1 MRRNILWSA
10 IVLVGMS
17 LVRGSSGWEQKSLG
31 GEIGFIEDFALSS
44 DRAASLKQLVP
55 GTEDYYYFHC
65 LHFLNMEQFE
75 KARELTGPWH
85 QRHGQTARL
94 TEIQTRHALL
104 TYDKNPQATL
114 EYLRNKLGLH
124 FGHQKEQLGVE
135 PNLPTT
141 LDQKMISLEEFI
153 NRANAVTQD
162 NTDGFEDTALDWLVE
177 YELNP
182 NHRRHLLSRLQR
194 PDYEKLVRHILNDL
208 EHPNSG
214 GFGSM
219 PIHHQLLLTQL
230 DDVLKLKPDLLNQQH
245 FVNAYLR
252 RLQPGTDDDWRNDRT
267 ILLAY
272 LDRLQAFA
280 AKLQPVHNSLKAHV
294 LYQRLLLDHAMG
306 KPDKDR
312 FLAYLKLP
320 RHVSYLSKQM
330 AESDNLKRF
339 PCDLNSNY
347 GGATLLNPIGNDEPI
362 VRAHLSHFLLDAA
375 NTKEF
380 EPYINDVYLK
390 YLFAETKIVNGL
402 GEPEQWAA
410 LLPPEL
416 FQQLKERIDI
426 DFAPTNKT
434 QFAAEEPVKL
444 SLNVKNV
451 GTLIVK
457 VFEINTK
464 NHYRDALRE
473 VDTDINLDGLV
484 ANVEQTH
491 SYNDAPLRRM
501 PRTFEFPQLSKP
513 GVYIV
518 DFIGNG
524 RSSRALIR
532 KGRLRHLVRTSTFG
546 QIFTVLDD
554 NGKPVKD
561 ASVWLAGH
569 EYTPLA
575 PLAPAL
581 RGEGPGVRG
590 SEVGKPSADK
600 PAADGTKTEEKT
612 PLPNSLPTTEA
623 AVPELGRGDKA
634 KDQEVTFR
642 APTGE
647 ILIPFSTNPGRQA
660 IVISRGQ
667 LSSLDY
673 FNHESENFSLAAG
686 IYVDRESL
694 LKRKTATVVIRPGL
708 SLNGTP
714 VSLGLLDEVK
724 LTINTIDLDGTATNQ
739 EVPNFKLFEDREST
753 HEFQVPQRLASI
765 SFQLTAQVKKLSAGG
780 QKLTLAAGESFS
792 LNGIDKSEKVEDLH
806 LMRTA
811 AGYVLEV
818 RGKTGE
824 SKPSRPV
831 VVALKHRDFRQTVTV
846 ALKSDAAG
854 RASLG
859 VLKDIAHLTVSGPE
873 GTSHTWVLRGDEH
886 TYSQSLHGRAG
897 EPITLPF
904 LRRVSV
910 SLARP
915 NEKPANEIDK
925 VAAGE
930 PSAATVTRSD
940 ISLLELRGD
949 IFVAD
954 RFEHL
959 SVKNGMLVIDK
970 LPAGDFDLLLKTT
983 GNRIRLR
990 VTAGDKLGRFV
1001 SGKQRQLE
1009 TPALAPLQIAD
1020 ISVGDDKVMIKLT
1033 NSTKYAHVHLFGTR
1047 YVPEYA
1053 AYAHLSRVRTAEP
1066 YVFQQTAAG
1075 SVYLT
1080 GRNIGD
1086 EYRYIIDRKY
1096 ATKFPGNM
1104 LERPSLLLNPWA
1116 VRSTETGEQVA
1127 AGGDAFRGGAPAPA
1141 SAAKRGEAGG
1151 GGMMGGA
1158 DHFANLDF
1166 LAHASAVL
1174 VNLAPDKDGVVTF
1187 DRKALGDHQQ
1197 LHVVAVDP
1205 LNTTYRSVAL
1215 PEQKTE
1221 FLDLRLLEGL
1231 DPKGHFTQQK
1241 QITIAPVGQGFVLND
1256 ITTSKFEAY
1265 DQLARVYGLFL
1276 TLNNDPKLVEFA
1288 FLLNWP
1294 KLKPEEKRT
1303 LYSKHA
1309 SHELSFFL
1317 FKKDPEFFA
1326 AVIKPYLVNKKDQT
1340 FLDHWLLQVDLTE
1353 YALPWKHAQL
1363 NIVERILLSQR
1374 LKDERPLTSRH
1385 VSDLYTLLPP
1395 NIDDFIH
1402 RFDTAVKRGSL
1413 DTGDAFGFKLQL
1425 GKELQLQDRMLVTE
1439 RLSEQVGNMP
1449 ADSAA
1454 AASGGVAAAKPEM
1467 AGRAMNRQADR
1478 KAGAKFV
1485 EEEQISRKKADASE
1499 KSKLSAEAKDGK
1511 TNLRRSLSTR
1521 DESRELA
1528 EFDKSGPNRAEVFF
1542 DDNAEGSG
1550 LGIRQLYRKLDKTM
1564 EWAENNYHHITID
1577 QQHAGLVTVNAF
1589 WKDYAN
1595 HDAATPF
1602 LSRHLAEATDN
1613 FSEMMFALA
1622 ILDLPFEAGQHET
1635 KFDAVKMT
1643 LSPATPV
1650 VIFHEEI
1657 KAAPAAD
1664 GATKV
1669 LVSQNFFR
1677 HGDRTRQEN
1686 GEQIDKYVNDEFLIH
1701 TVYGCQVVITN
1712 PTSARQK
1719 LNVLLQI
1726 PQGAIPVLNSQ
1737 ATKTVHVSLE
1747 PYHTQTV
1754 EYHFYFP
1761 TAGQFDHFPVHVAK
1775 NETLI
1780 ASAAAVA
1787 LNVVDKPTKIDT
1799 ESWDYVS
1806 QQGSNNDVLA
1816 FLDKQNVSGL
1826 NLDRIA
1832 WRMRDAK
1839 MFDAVLKRLT
1849 ARHVYQH
1856 TLWSYGVLHNVAAAS
1871 REFLLHTDA
1880 IVNECG
1886 GRLNSPLLKVDL
1898 VERRQVEHLEY
1909 KPLVNARAHS
1919 LGKRRQIVNDRFHE
1933 QYHRT
1938 LKQLGYS
1945 RQLSGEDLL
1954 TVTYYLLLQ
1963 DRIEEALATFA
1974 RVNVEQLATKM
1985 QYDYCAAYLD
1995 FFTDAHAKARAIAAK
2010 YADHPVDRW
2019 RNTFASITAQLDE
2032 AEGKDAKAV
2041 DGEDRNQQQAQL
2053 AATEPNFDFKVE
2065 AKQINLNYQN
2075 LSSVTV
2081 NFYEMDVELLFSR
2094 NPFVQQFKGQFSSI
2108 KPNQSVSVALAP
2120 ASAPGAGDV
2129 SPLVLPSGTKTI
2141 PLPEALRNKNV
2152 LVEIVAAGQTKTQA
2166 YYSHS
2171 LAVQVIENYGQIK
2184 VTHQTTAKPVAKAYV
2199 KVYAQM
2205 NDGQVKF
2212 YKDGYTDLRGRFD
2225 YASLNTND
2233 LDVAT
2238 KFSVLVMSEEHGAL
2252 VREAAPPKR

>member
-1 MRRNILWSA
+1 MRRVVLIGA
-10 IVLVGMS
+10 IVLTGMS
-17 LVRGSSGWEQKSLG
+17 LGAWVGPSRG
-31 GEIGFIEDFALSS
+31 GEIGFIEEFSLAP
-44 DRAASLKQLVP
+44 DRTVPLKQLIP
-55 GTEDYYYFHC
+55 GTDDYYYYHC
-65 LHFLNMEQFE
+65 LHFLNTEQFE

-85 QRHGQTARL
+85 QRHGQTGRL

-104 TYDKNPQATL
+104 TYDKNPQVSL
-114 EYLRNKLGLH
+114 DYLRNKLGLN
-124 FGHQKEQLGVE
+124 FGHERELLGVE
-135 PNLPTT
+135 PNLPTA
-141 LDQKMISLEEFI
+141 LDQKVISREEYI
-153 NRANAVTQD
+153 NRANAITQD
-162 NTDGFEDTALDWLVE
+162 NTDGFEDTALDWLVG

-194 PDYEKLVRHILNDL
+194 PDYATLVKLIVADLN
-208 EHPNSG
+208 HPNSG
-214 GFGSM
+214 GFGSL
-219 PIHHQLLLTQL
+219 PIHHNLLLSQL
-230 DDVLKLKPDLLNQQH
+230 DELLKLKPELLTQQN
-245 FVNAYLR
+245 FVLAYLR
-252 RLQPGTDDDWRNDRT
+252 RLQPGADDDWRHDRAV
-267 ILLAY
+267 LAAY
-272 LDRLQAFA
+272 LDRLLAFA
-280 AKLQPVHNSLKAHV
+280 DRVVPSHNSLKGHV
-294 LYQRLLLDHAMG
+294 LYHRLVLDRVQG
-306 KPDKDR
+306 KMDKDR

-320 RHVSYLSKQM
+320 RPVGYLSKRM
-330 AESDNLKRF
+330 AESDDLKRF
-339 PCDLNSNY
+339 AVDLNSNY
-347 GGATLLNPIGNDEPI
+347 GGATLLNPIGNDEPL
-362 VRAHLSHFLLDAA
+362 VRAYLSHFLLDAA
-375 NTKEF
+375 NTKDF

-390 YLFAETKIVNGL
+390 HLFAEVKIVNGL

-426 DFAPTNKT
+426 DFVSTNKT
-434 QFAAEEPVKL
+434 QFAADEPVKL
-444 SLNVKNV
+444 DLHVKNV

-464 NHYRDALRE
+464 NYYRDALRE

-491 SYNDAPLRRM
+491 SYNETPLRRVA
-501 PRTFEFPQLSKP
+501 RKFEFPQLSKP

-532 KGRLRHLVRTSTFG
+532 KGRLRHLVRTTPTG

-569 EYTPLA
+569 EYTPNII
-575 PLAPAL
+575 AL
-581 RGEGPGVRG
+581 NKFSDEPQ
-590 SEVGKPSADK
+590 P
-600 PAADGTKTEEKT
+600 TEK
-612 PLPNSLPTTEA
+612 
-623 AVPELGRGDKA
+623 
-634 KDQEVTFR
+634 
-642 APTGE
+642 TGE
-647 ILIPFSTNPGRQA
+647 ILVPFSTNPGRQP
-660 IVISRGQ
+660 IVISRGE
-667 LSSLDY
+667 LSSLDH
-673 FNHESENFSLAAG
+673 FNHEAENYALAVG
-686 IYVDRESL
+686 IYVDREAL
-694 LKRKTATVVIRPGL
+694 LKRKTASVIVRPGL
-708 SLNGTP
+708 TLNGTP
-714 VSLGLLDEVK
+714 VSLNLLEEVK
-724 LTINTIDLDGTATNQ
+724 LTINSVDLDGTATSQ
-739 EVPNFKLFEDREST
+739 EIPNFKLFEDRESI
-753 HEFQVPQRLASI
+753 HDFQVPARLASI
-765 SFQLTAQVKKLSAGG
+765 SFMLTAKVKKLSAGG
-780 QKLTLAAGESFS
+780 QKIDLAGGDSFE
-792 LNGIDKSEKVEDLH
+792 LNGIDRTEKVELLH

-811 AGYVLEV
+811 AGYVVEL
-818 RGKTGE
+818 RGRTGE
-824 SKPSRPV
+824 SKISRPV
-831 VVALKHRDFRQTVTV
+831 QFAFKHRDFRHLHHVTLKTDPAGRINLGALTDIQTVS
-846 ALKSDAAG
+846 A
-854 RASLG
+854 
-859 VLKDIAHLTVSGPE
+859 INPE
-873 GTSHTWVLRGDEH
+873 NTQHTWHLRGDEH
-886 TYSQSLHGRAG
+886 TYSQTLHGRVG
-897 EPITLPF
+897 EPIRLPF
-904 LRRVSV
+904 LPRSV
-910 SLARP
+910 A
-915 NEKPANEIDK
+915 PAI
-925 VAAGE
+925 
-930 PSAATVTRSD
+930 TRSD
-940 ISLLELRGD
+940 VSLLELRGNL
-949 IFVAD
+949 FVVD
-954 RFEHL
+954 RFGHL
-959 SVKNGMLVIDK
+959 SVKDGMLVIDK
-970 LPAGDFDLLLKTT
+970 LPAGDYELLLKST
-983 GNRIRLR
+983 GSYIRLR
-990 VTAGDKLGRFV
+990 VTEGDKLGRFV
-1001 SGKQRQLE
+1001 AGKRRQLE

-1020 ISVGDDKVMIKLT
+1020 ISVGDGKVTIRLT
-1033 NSTKYAHVHLFGTR
+1033 NSTKFARVHVFGTR
-1047 YVPEYA
+1047 YLPEYS
-1053 AYAHLSRVRTAEP
+1053 AYSNLSRVRAAEP
-1066 YVFQQTAAG
+1066 YLFQQSPAE

-1104 LERPSLLLNPWA
+1104 LDRPSLLLNPWA
-1116 VRSTETGEQVA
+1116 VRTTETGEQVA
-1127 AGGDAFRGGAPAPA
+1127 AGGDAFNAVGAPQASMGKRDEARAESA
-1141 SAAKRGEAGG
+1141 SAADA
-1151 GGMMGGA
+1151 
-1158 DHFANLDF
+1158 HLANLDF

-1187 DRKALGDHQQ
+1187 DRKALGDHQH

-1205 LNTTYRSVAL
+1205 VSTTYRSASL
-1215 PEQKTE
+1215 PEAMTD
-1221 FLDLRLLEGL
+1221 FLDLRLLAGL

-1276 TLNNDPKLVEFA
+1276 TLNRDPKLIEFA

-1326 AVIKPYLVNKKDQT
+1326 AVIKPYLANKKDKT
-1340 FLDHWLLQVDLTE
+1340 FVDHWLLQDDLAE

-1363 NIVERILLSQR
+1363 NIVEKILLSQR

-1413 DTGDAFGFKLQL
+1413 DVSDDFGLKEAAGKAMPVERLMEQQELQFGF
-1425 GKELQLQDRMLVTE
+1425 R
-1439 RLSEQVGNMP
+1439 P
-1449 ADSAA
+1449 ADDAPTAA
-1454 AASGGVAAAKPEM
+1454 
-1467 AGRAMNRQADR
+1467 
-1478 KAGAKFV
+1478 AGAKPMGGGMGGGMGRAG
-1485 EEEQISRKKADASE
+1485 ENRKLTESESLARMKMAGAENAKQLAD
-1499 KSKLSAEAKDGK
+1499 AKDGK
-1511 TNLRRSLSTR
+1511 ASDRQRRAGVSR
-1521 DESRELA
+1521 DEAFA
-1528 EFDKSGPNRAEVFF
+1528 ESKKSESDKNANGRVDVFF
-1542 DDNAEGSG
+1542 DESAEVAG

-1564 EWAENNYHHITID
+1564 EWAENNYHHLTID
-1577 QQHAGLVTVNAF
+1577 QQHGGLVTVNAF
-1589 WKDYAN
+1589 WKDYAS
-1595 HDAATPF
+1595 HDAAKPF

-1622 ILDLPFEAGQHET
+1622 VLDLPFEPGKHET
-1635 KFDAVKMT
+1635 KFDGAKMT

-1650 VIFHEEI
+1650 VVFHEEI

-1686 GEQIDKYVNDEFLIH
+1686 GEQIDKYVTDEFLVY

-1719 LNVLLQI
+1719 LNVLVQI

-1737 ATKTVHVSLE
+1737 ATKTVHINLE

-1761 TAGQFDHFPVHVAK
+1761 AAGQFAHFPVHVAK
-1775 NETLI
+1775 NESLI

-1806 QQGSNNDVLA
+1806 QQGSNDDVLA
-1816 FLDKQNVSGL
+1816 FLDKHNVSGL

-1832 WRMRDAK
+1832 WRMKDAK
-1839 MFDAVLKRLT
+1839 MFDAVLKRLA

-1856 TLWSYGVLHNVAAAS
+1856 TLWSYGLLHNVAAAA
-1871 REFLLHTDA
+1871 REFLLHTDV

-1898 VERRQVEHLEY
+1898 VERRQVEHLDY

-1919 LGKRRQIVNDRFHE
+1919 LGKRRQIVNDRFNE
-1933 QYHRT
+1933 QYHRV

-1945 RQLSGEDLL
+1945 RQLSDDDLL
-1954 TVTYYLLLQ
+1954 VVTYYQLLQ

-1974 RVNVEQLATKM
+1974 RVNVEKVATRM

-1995 FFTDAHAKARAIAAK
+1995 FFTDAHAKARAIAAR

-2019 RNTFASITAQLDE
+2019 RNTFAAITAQLNE

-2041 DGEDRNQQQAQL
+2041 DADDRNQQQAQL
-2053 AATEPNFDFKVE
+2053 AATEPNFDFTVE
-2065 AKQINLNYQN
+2065 AKQINLNHQN
-2075 LSSVTV
+2075 LSAVKV

-2108 KPNQSVSVALAP
+2108 KPNQSVAVALDGP
-2120 ASAPGAGDV
+2120 VGAKDEGTEGTKGK
-2129 SPLVLPSGTKTI
+2129 SGGSGTKTI
-2141 PLPEALRNKNV
+2141 ALPEALRNKNV
-2152 LVEIVAAGQTKTQA
+2152 LVEVVAAGQTKTQA

-2171 LAVQVIENYGQIK
+2171 LAVQVIENYGQVK

-2205 NDGQVKF
+2205 ADGQVKF

-2238 KFSVLVMSEEHGAL
+2238 KFSVLIMSDDHGAL

>member
-17 LVRGSSGWEQKSLG
+17 LVQGSSGWEQSSLG

-65 LHFLNMEQFE
+65 LHFLNTEQFE

-162 NTDGFEDTALDWLVE
+162 NTDGFEDTALDWLVG

-569 EYTPLA
+569 EYTPNIPVLKKD
-575 PLAPAL
+575 
-581 RGEGPGVRG
+581 GDE
-590 SEVGKPSADK
+590 KPS
-600 PAADGTKTEEKT
+600 TEK
-612 PLPNSLPTTEA
+612 
-623 AVPELGRGDKA
+623 
-634 KDQEVTFR
+634 
-642 APTGE
+642 TGE
-647 ILIPFSTNPGRQA
+647 ILIPFSTNPGRQP

-708 SLNGTP
+708 SLNGTR

-739 EVPNFKLFEDREST
+739 DVPNFKLFEDREST

-824 SKPSRPV
+824 TKPSRPV

-859 VLKDIAHLTVSGPE
+859 ALKDIAHLTVSGPE

-1033 NSTKYAHVHLFGTR
+1033 NSTKYARVHLFGTR

-1174 VNLAPDKDGVVTF
+1174 VNLAPDKDGLVTF

-1439 RLSEQVGNMP
+1439 RLSEQAGNMP

-1454 AASGGVAAAKPEM
+1454 AASSGVAAAKPEM

-1485 EEEQISRKKADASE
+1485 EEEQLSRKKADASE

-1643 LSPATPV
+1643 LSPATRV

-2108 KPNQSVSVALAP
+2108 KPNQSVSVAFAP

-2184 VTHQTTAKPVAKAYV
+2184 VTHQTTTKPVAKAYV

-2238 KFSVLVMSEEHGAL
+2238 KFSVLIMSEEHGAL

>member
-10 IVLVGMS
+10 LVITGMS
-17 LVRGSSGWEQKSLG
+17 LVAGTGDWGPTAQG
-31 GEIGFIEDFALSS
+31 GEIGFIEDFTLAT
-44 DRAASLKQLVP
+44 DRAAALKQLVP
-55 GTEDYYYFHC
+55 GTEDYYYYNS
-65 LHFLNMEQFE
+65 LHFLNTEQYE
-75 KARELTGPWH
+75 KARELTGPWL
-85 QRHGQTARL
+85 QRHRQTARL

-104 TYDKNPQATL
+104 TYDKHPQATL
-114 EYLRNKLGLH
+114 DYLRNKLGLH
-124 FGHQKEQLGVE
+124 FGHQREQLGVE
-135 PNLPTT
+135 PNLPTR
-141 LDQKMISLEEFI
+141 LDQKVISLEEFI

-162 NTDGFEDTALDWLVE
+162 NTDGFEDTALDWLVG
-177 YELNP
+177 YDLNP
-182 NHRRHLLSRLQR
+182 NHRRHLLSRVQR
-194 PDYEKLVRHILNDL
+194 PDYSTLVKLIVADL

-214 GFGSM
+214 GFGAM

-230 DDVLKLKPDLLNQQH
+230 DDLLKLKPDLLNQQH

-252 RLQPGTDDDWRNDRT
+252 RLQPGADDDWRNDRT
-267 ILLAY
+267 ILAAY

-280 AKLQPVHNSLKAHV
+280 TKLQPAHNSLKAHV
-294 LYQRLLLDHAMG
+294 LYHRLLLDHAMG
-306 KPDKDR
+306 QPDKAR

-320 RHVSYLSKQM
+320 RHVGYVSKQM
-330 AESDNLKRF
+330 SDSETYKRF

-347 GGATLLNPIGNDEPI
+347 GGATLLHAIGNDEPL
-362 VRAHLSHFLLDAA
+362 VRAYLSHFLLDSA
-375 NTKEF
+375 NAKEF

-390 YLFAETKIVNGL
+390 HLFAETKIVNGL

-434 QFAAEEPVKL
+434 QFTAAEPVKL
-444 SLNVKNV
+444 NLNVKNV

-464 NHYRDALRE
+464 NHYRATLRE

-491 SYNDAPLRRM
+491 SYNEAPLRRM

-513 GVYIV
+513 GVYLV

-532 KGRLRHLVRTSTFG
+532 KGKLKHLVRTGTLG

-554 NGKPVKD
+554 TNKPIAN
-561 ASVWLAGH
+561 ASIWLAGH
-569 EYTPLA
+569 EYTA
-575 PLAPAL
+575 N
-581 RGEGPGVRG
+581 
-590 SEVGKPSADK
+590 DK
-600 PAADGTKTEEKT
+600 
-612 PLPNSLPTTEA
+612 
-623 AVPELGRGDKA
+623 
-634 KDQEVTFR
+634 
-642 APTGE
+642 GE
-647 ILIPFSTNPGRQA
+647 ILVPFSTNPGRQP
-660 IVISRGQ
+660 IVISRGE

-673 FNHESENFSLAAG
+673 FNHEAENYTLDVGF
-686 IYVDRESL
+686 YVDREAL
-694 LKRKTATVVIRPGL
+694 LKRKTASVVIRPGL
-708 SLNGTP
+708 KLNGTP
-714 VSLGLLDEVK
+714 VSLSLLEEVK
-724 LTINTIDLDGTATNQ
+724 LTINSVDLDGTATSQ
-739 EVPNFKLFEDREST
+739 EIPNFKLFEDRESI
-753 HEFQVPQRLASI
+753 HEFQVPARLASI
-765 SFQLTAQVKKLSAGG
+765 SFTLTAKAKKLSAGG
-780 QKLTLAAGESFS
+780 QKIDLAGGDSFA
-792 LNGIDKSEKVEDLH
+792 LNGIDRTEKVELLH

-811 AGYVLEV
+811 AGYVVEL
-818 RGKTGE
+818 RGRTGE
-824 SKPSRPV
+824 SKISRPV
-831 VVALKHRDFRQTVTV
+831 QFAFKHRDFRHLHHVTLKTDPAGRINLGALQDIQTVWAV
-846 ALKSDAAG
+846 N
-854 RASLG
+854 
-859 VLKDIAHLTVSGPE
+859 PE
-873 GTSHTWVLRGDEH
+873 NTQHTWTLRGDEH
-886 TYSQSLHGRAG
+886 TYSQALHGRVG

-910 SLARP
+910 PLAQP
-915 NEKPANEIDK
+915 NEKPA
-925 VAAGE
+925 
-930 PSAATVTRSD
+930 VTRED
-940 ISLLELRGD
+940 VSLLELRGD
-949 IFVAD
+949 LFVVD

-970 LPAGDFDLLLKTT
+970 LPGGDFDLYLKST
-983 GNRIRLR
+983 GSRIRLR
-990 VTAGDKLGRFV
+990 VTEGDKLGRFV
-1001 SGKQRQLE
+1001 AGKLRQLE

-1020 ISVGDDKVMIKLT
+1020 INVGGEKVTIKLT
-1033 NSTKYAHVHLFGTR
+1033 NSTKFARVHVFATR
-1047 YVPEYA
+1047 YLPEYSG
-1053 AYAHLSRVRTAEP
+1053 YAHLSRVRAAEP
-1066 YVFQQTAAG
+1066 YLFQQSPAE

-1104 LERPSLLLNPWA
+1104 LDRPSLLLNPWA
-1116 VRSTETGEQVA
+1116 VRTTETGEQVA
-1127 AGGDAFRGGAPAPA
+1127 AGGDAFGAAGAPPA
-1141 SAAKRGEAGG
+1141 SMAKRGEGGGG
-1151 GGMMGGA
+1151 GGMMA
-1158 DHFANLDF
+1158 DTHLANLDF

-1187 DRKALGDHQQ
+1187 DRKALGDHQH

-1205 LNTTYRSVAL
+1205 INTTYRSAAL
-1215 PEQKTE
+1215 PEAKTE
-1221 FLDLRLLEGL
+1221 FLDLRLLTGL
-1231 DPKGHFTQQK
+1231 DPQGHFTQQK
-1241 QITIAPVGQGFVLND
+1241 QITIAPVGQVFLLND

-1276 TLNNDPKLVEFA
+1276 TLNHDPMLVEFS

-1326 AVIKPYLVNKKDQT
+1326 AVIKPYLANKQDKT
-1340 FLDHWLLQVDLTE
+1340 FVDHWLLQDDLAE

-1363 NIVERILLSQR
+1363 NIVEKILLSQR

-1385 VSDLYTLLPP
+1385 VSDLYALMPP

-1413 DTGDAFGFKLQL
+1413 DTGDDFGLKLQL
-1425 GKELQLQDRMLVTE
+1425 GKELQLEDRMLIME
-1439 RLSEQVGNMP
+1439 RLSEQAGTAP
-1449 ADSAA
+1449 TDAP
-1454 AASGGVAAAKPEM
+1454 VAAAKPM
-1467 AGRAMNRQADR
+1467 GGGGFGGRGSGGREADR
-1478 KAGAKFV
+1478 KAGAKFAAPQK
-1485 EEEQISRKKADASE
+1485 EEEQLFRKKMDVAE
-1499 KSKLSAEAKDGK
+1499 KAKQSLEAKDGK
-1511 TNLRRSLSTR
+1511 SSLRRSLSMR
-1521 DESRELA
+1521 DEVRELA
-1528 EFDKSGPNRAEVFF
+1528 EADKNANGRADVFF
-1542 DDNAEGSG
+1542 DDGGA
-1550 LGIRQLYRKLDKTM
+1550 LVDRIRQLYRQLDKTM

-1595 HDAATPF
+1595 HNAATPF

-1622 ILDLPFEAGQHET
+1622 VLDLPFEAGKHET
-1635 KFDAVKMT
+1635 KFDGAKMT

-1650 VIFHEEI
+1650 VVFHEEI
-1657 KAAPAAD
+1657 RGVGFQPAQA
-1664 GATKV
+1664 GGI

-1677 HGDRTRQEN
+1677 HGDRHRQEN
-1686 GEQIDKYVNDEFLIH
+1686 GEQIDKYVTDEFLVH
-1701 TVYGCQVVITN
+1701 TVYGCQIVITN

-1726 PQGAIPVLNSQ
+1726 PAGAIPVLNSQ
-1737 ATKTVHVSLE
+1737 PTKTVHINLE

-1761 TAGQFDHFPVHVAK
+1761 TASQFDHFPVHVAK

-1806 QQGSNNDVLA
+1806 QQGTDDVVLA
-1816 FLDKQNVSGL
+1816 FLDKHNVSGL

-1832 WRMRDAK
+1832 WRMKDAK
-1839 MFDAVLKRLT
+1839 MFDAVLKRLA

-1856 TLWSYGVLHNVAAAS
+1856 TLWSYGLLHNVAAAA
-1871 REFLLHTDA
+1871 REFLLHTDV

-1919 LGKRRQIVNDRFHE
+1919 LGKRRQIVNARFHE

-1945 RQLSGEDLL
+1945 RQLNDDDLL
-1954 TVTYYLLLQ
+1954 VMTYYLLLQ
-1963 DRIEEALATFA
+1963 DRIDEALATFA
-1974 RVNVEQLATKM
+1974 RVNVEQVSTKM

-1995 FFTDAHAKARAIAAK
+1995 FFTDEHAKARAIAAK

-2019 RNTFASITAQLDE
+2019 RNVFASITAQLDE

-2041 DGEDRNQQQAQL
+2041 DAEDRNQQQAQL
-2053 AATEPNFDFKVE
+2053 AATEPNFDFTVE
-2065 AKQINLNYQN
+2065 AKQINLNHQN
-2075 LSSVTV
+2075 LSVVKV

-2108 KPNQSVSVALAP
+2108 RPNQTADVKLVP
-2120 ASAPGAGDV
+2120 ASAPGASAPRAGDV
-2129 SPLVLPSGTKTI
+2129 SPPVLPSGTKSI

-2171 LAVQVIENYGQIK
+2171 LAVQVIENYGQVK
-2184 VTHQTTAKPVAKAYV
+2184 VTHLTTAKPVAKAYV

-2205 NDGQVKF
+2205 ADGQVKF

-2238 KFSVLVMSEEHGAL
+2238 KFSVLIMSDEHGAL

>member
-1 MRRNILWSA
+1 MRRVVLMGA
-10 IVLVGMS
+10 IVMTWMSQEVGIS
-17 LVRGSSGWEQKSLG
+17 TGLG
-31 GEIGFIEDFALSS
+31 GEIGFIEEFSLAP
-44 DRAASLKQLVP
+44 DRAVPLKQLIP
-55 GTEDYYYFHC
+55 GTDDYYYYHC
-65 LHFLNMEQFE
+65 LHFLNTEQFE

-85 QRHGQTARL
+85 QRHGQTGRL

-104 TYDKNPQATL
+104 TYDKNPQESL
-114 EYLRNKLGLH
+114 DYLRGKLGLN
-124 FGHQKEQLGVE
+124 FGHQQEQLGVE
-135 PNLPTT
+135 PNLPTA
-141 LDQKMISLEEFI
+141 LDQKVISLEQFI
-153 NRANAVTQD
+153 NRANSITQD
-162 NTDGFEDTALDWLVE
+162 NTDGFEDTALDWLVG

-194 PDYEKLVRHILNDL
+194 PDYAKLVRHIVNDI

-214 GFGSM
+214 GFGSL
-219 PIHHQLLLTQL
+219 PIHHQLLLSQL
-230 DDVLKLKPDLLNQQH
+230 DELLKLRPDLLNQQH
-245 FVNAYLR
+245 FVNASLR
-252 RLQPGTDDDWRNDRT
+252 RLQPGADADWRYDRAV
-267 ILLAY
+267 LAAY
-272 LDRLQAFA
+272 LDRMQAFA
-280 AKLQPVHNSLKAHV
+280 DRLAPVHNSLKAHV
-294 LYQRLLLDHAMG
+294 LYHRLVLDRLQG
-306 KPDKDR
+306 KMDKER
-312 FLAYLKLP
+312 LLAYLKLP
-320 RHVSYLSKQM
+320 RPVGYLSKGM
-330 AESDNLKRF
+330 AESDDLKRF
-339 PCDLNSNY
+339 ACDLNSNY
-347 GGATLLNPIGNDEPI
+347 GGATLLNPIGNDEPL
-362 VRAHLSHFLLDAA
+362 VRAYLSHFLLDAA
-375 NTKEF
+375 NTKDF
-380 EPYINDVYLK
+380 EPYINDIYLK
-390 YLFAETKIVNGL
+390 HLFAEVKIVNGL

-426 DFAPTNKT
+426 DFVSTNKT
-434 QFAAEEPVKL
+434 QFSADEPVA
-444 SLNVKNV
+444 LNLHVKNV

-464 NHYRDALRE
+464 NYYRDALRE

-491 SYNDAPLRRM
+491 AYNDAPLRRM
-501 PRTFEFPQLSKP
+501 PRKFEFPQLTKP
-513 GVYIV
+513 GVYVV

-532 KGRLRHLVRTSTFG
+532 KGKLKHLVRTGTLG

-554 NGKPVKD
+554 ANKPVLD
-561 ASVWLAGH
+561 ATIWLAGH
-569 EYTPLA
+569 EYTA
-575 PLAPAL
+575 
-581 RGEGPGVRG
+581 RGVT
-590 SEVGKPSADK
+590 A
-600 PAADGTKTEEKT
+600 EEKT
-612 PLPNSLPTTEA
+612 PHPNPLPAEP
-623 AVPELGRGDKA
+623 GRGDKA
-634 KDQEVTFR
+634 
-642 APTGE
+642 GE
-647 ILIPFSTNPGRQA
+647 ILVPFSTAPGRQP
-660 IVISRGQ
+660 IVISRGE

-673 FNHESENFSLAAG
+673 FNHEAENYTLDVGF
-686 IYVDRESL
+686 YVDREAL
-694 LKRKTATVVIRPGL
+694 LKRKTASVVIRPGL
-708 SLNGTP
+708 KLNGTP
-714 VSLGLLDEVK
+714 VSLSLLEAVK
-724 LTINTIDLDGTATNQ
+724 LTINSVDLDGTATSQ
-739 EVPNFKLFEDREST
+739 EIPNFKLFEDRESI
-753 HEFQVPQRLASI
+753 HDFQVPARLASI
-765 SFQLTAQVKKLSAGG
+765 SFTLTAKVKKLSTGG
-780 QKLTLAAGESFS
+780 QKIDLSGGDSFA
-792 LNGIDKSEKVEDLH
+792 LNGIDRTEKVELLH

-811 AGYVLEV
+811 AGYVVEL
-818 RGKTGE
+818 RGRTGE
-824 SKPSRPV
+824 SKISRPV
-831 VVALKHRDFRQTVTV
+831 QFAFKHRDFRHQHHVT
-846 ALKSDAAG
+846 LKTDPAG
-854 RASLG
+854 RINLG
-859 VLKDIAHLTVSGPE
+859 ALKDIQTVSAVSPE
-873 GTSHTWVLRGDEH
+873 NTQHTWHLRGDEH
-886 TYSQSLHGRAG
+886 TYSQTLHGRVD

-904 LRRVSV
+904 LPRGVG
-910 SLARP
+910 SLPALP
-915 NEKPANEIDK
+915 NQKPDNKKGEE
-925 VAAGE
+925 AAGRL
-930 PSAATVTRSD
+930 PTATRSD
-940 ISLLELRGD
+940 VSLLELRGD
-949 IFVAD
+949 LFAAD
-954 RFEHL
+954 RFGHL
-959 SVKNGMLVIDK
+959 SVKDGMLVIDK
-970 LPAGDFDLLLKTT
+970 LPAGDYDLLLKAT
-983 GNRIRLR
+983 GSRLRLR
-990 VTAGDKLGRFV
+990 VTEGDKLGRFIA
-1001 SGKQRQLE
+1001 GKRRQLE
-1009 TPALAPLQIAD
+1009 TPALAPLQVAD
-1020 ISVGDDKVMIKLT
+1020 INVGDEKVTIKLT
-1033 NSTKYAHVHLFGTR
+1033 NSTKFARVHVFGTR
-1047 YVPEYA
+1047 YLPEYP
-1053 AYAHLSRVRTAEP
+1053 AYAHLSRVRAAEP
-1066 YVFQQTAAG
+1066 YLFQQSPAE
-1075 SVYLT
+1075 SVFLT

-1104 LERPSLLLNPWA
+1104 LDRPSLLLNPWA
-1116 VRSTETGEQVA
+1116 VRATETGEQLA
-1127 AGGDAFRGGAPAPA
+1127 AGGDDFKAAGVPVQSMPKREADGGLRSTVGDANL
-1141 SAAKRGEAGG
+1141 
-1151 GGMMGGA
+1151 
-1158 DHFANLDF
+1158 ANLDF

-1187 DRKALGDHQQ
+1187 DRKALGDHQH

-1205 LNTTYRSVAL
+1205 VSTTYRSAAL
-1215 PEQKTE
+1215 PEAKTE
-1221 FLDLRLLEGL
+1221 YLDLRLLAGL

-1276 TLNNDPKLVEFA
+1276 TLNRDPKLVEFA

-1326 AVIKPYLVNKKDQT
+1326 AVVKPYLANKKDKT
-1340 FLDHWLLQVDLTE
+1340 FIDRWLLQDDLTE
-1353 YALPWKHAQL
+1353 YAQPWKHAQL
-1363 NIVERILLSQR
+1363 NIVEKILLSQR

-1385 VSDLYTLLPP
+1385 VNDLYTLLPP

-1413 DTGDAFGFKLQL
+1413 DVSEDDALGFKEAAGKAMPAERLMEQQLQLRGQAGDA
-1425 GKELQLQDRMLVTE
+1425 
-1439 RLSEQVGNMP
+1439 P
-1449 ADSAA
+1449 AVA
-1454 AASGGVAAAKPEM
+1454 AAAKPM
-1467 AGRAMNRQADR
+1467 AGAMGGA
-1478 KAGAKFV
+1478 AGAKGQSAG
-1485 EEEQISRKKADASE
+1485 ENRKLAEMESLSRMKRDASE
-1499 KSKLSAEAKDGK
+1499 KGKQLADAKDGK
-1511 TNLRRSLSTR
+1511 SSDRQRRGSSR
-1521 DESRELA
+1521 DEAYA
-1528 EFDKSGPNRAEVFF
+1528 EAKKSGEDKNANGRADVFF
-1542 DDNAEGSG
+1542 DEYADAVTIN
-1550 LGIRQLYRKLDKTM
+1550 IRQLYRQLDKTM
-1564 EWAENNYHHITID
+1564 EWAENNYHHLTID
-1577 QQHAGLVTVNAF
+1577 QQNGGLVTVNAF

-1622 ILDLPFEAGQHET
+1622 VLDLPFEAGKHET
-1635 KFDAVKMT
+1635 KFDGAKMT

-1650 VIFHEEI
+1650 VVFHEEI

-1686 GEQIDKYVNDEFLIH
+1686 GEQIDKYVSEEFLVY

-1737 ATKTVHVSLE
+1737 ATKTVHINLE

-1761 TAGQFDHFPVHVAK
+1761 AAGQFAHFPVHVAK
-1775 NETLI
+1775 NESLI
-1780 ASAAAVA
+1780 ASAAAVT

-1806 QQGSNNDVLA
+1806 QQGSNDVVLA
-1816 FLDKQNVSGL
+1816 FLDKHNVSGL

-1832 WRMRDAK
+1832 WRMKDAK
-1839 MFDAVLKRLT
+1839 MFEAVLKRLA

-1856 TLWSYGVLHNVAAAS
+1856 TLWSYGILHNVAAAA
-1871 REFLLHTDA
+1871 REFLLHTDL

-1919 LGKRRQIVNDRFHE
+1919 LGKRRQIVNDRFNE
-1933 QYHRT
+1933 QYHRA

-1945 RQLSGEDLL
+1945 RQLSDDDLL
-1954 TVTYYLLLQ
+1954 VVTYYLLLQ
-1963 DRIEEALATFA
+1963 DRIDEALATFA
-1974 RVNVEQLATKM
+1974 RVNVEKVATKM

-2019 RNTFASITAQLDE
+2019 RNTFAAITAQLDE
-2032 AEGKDAKAV
+2032 AEGKDAQAV
-2041 DGEDRNQQQAQL
+2041 DADDRNQQQAQL
-2053 AATEPNFDFKVE
+2053 AATEPNFDFTVE
-2065 AKQINLNYQN
+2065 AKQINLNHQN
-2075 LSSVTV
+2075 LSAVKV

-2108 KPNQSVSVALAP
+2108 KPNQSVAVALDAP
-2120 ASAPGAGDV
+2120 ADGKND
-2129 SPLVLPSGTKTI
+2129 GTKGKDGIDGKKGTSGAKVI

-2152 LVEIVAAGQTKTQA
+2152 LVEVVAAGQTKTQA

-2171 LAVQVIENYGQIK
+2171 LAVQVIENYGQVK

-2205 NDGQVKF
+2205 ADGQVKF

-2238 KFSVLVMSEEHGAL
+2238 KFSVLIMSEEHGAL

>member
-1485 EEEQISRKKADASE
+1485 EEEQLSRKKADASE
-1499 KSKLSAEAKDGK
+1499 KAKLSAEAKDGK